1 MAVALVAVVL
11 VIGWRAT
18 PSLMNSG
25 DAANAGSAKGTSG
38 LSDGVKTWDD
48 MGRVRGLTTLAGEQL
63 HASARELSDDAD
75 VQEATLAVAWK
86 ATCAVI
92 LDDVRLERGS
102 IAQLVLDLSTDLG
115 VAFVEEGELV
125 VADRVL
131 DAINENANDAAAKCS
146 ELRDAGF

>member
-92 LDDVRLERGS
+92 LDDVRLELGS
-102 IAQLVLDLSTDLG
+102 IAQLVLEFAAEVGIT
-115 VAFVEEGELV
+115 FFEEGERV
-125 VADRVL
+125 VATAVV
-131 DAINENANDAAAKCS
+131 DAIKEDANDAATKCS
-146 ELRDAGF
+146 DLRDAGL